1 MAATELNVVTGAFS
15 FSGRFITERL
25 LAQGKAVRTLTGHP
39 EREHPFGSQV
49 GIAPLDF
56 DNHYALVASLRG
68 ATTLYNTYWI
78 RFPRGRITF
87 DTAVENT
94 KKLLRAAAEAGVHR
108 VVHLSV
114 TNPSAES
121 PLPYF
126 RGKALTEQAVIDSGL
141 SYAILRPAL
150 IFGPGDVLI
159 NNIAWLLRRFPVFV
173 ILGAGDYRVQ
183 PVFVGDIAEI
193 AVAAGQRDDNFT
205 VDVVGPETF
214 TFNELVHLIADCVGS
229 YAGTVHLPPGVVLFL
244 ARLIGYMTGDV
255 VLTRN
260 EVAGLTANLLVS
272 DSEPNGVV
280 ALSQWL
286 RDNAASVGIKY
297 ASELT
302 RHYR

>member
-1 MAATELNVVTGAFS
+1 MEATELNVVTGAFS

-49 GIAPLDF
+49 GIAPLDL
-56 DNHYALVASLRG
+56 DNHGALVESLRG
-68 ATTLYNTYWI
+68 AATLYNTYWI
-78 RFPRGRITF
+78 RFPRGQITF

-108 VVHLSV
+108 VVHISV

-150 IFGPGDVLI
+150 LFGPGDVLI
-159 NNIAWLLRRFPVFV
+159 NNIAWLLRHFPVFV

-183 PVFVGDIAEI
+183 PVLVGDLADI
-193 AVAAGQRDDNFT
+193 AVAAGQRGDDFI

-214 TFNELVHLIADCVGS
+214 TFNELVHLIADCVS
-229 YAGTVHLPPGVVLFL
+229 SSAGTVHLPPGVVLFL
-244 ARLIGYMTGDV
+244 ARLIGFVTGDV

-260 EVAGLTANLLVS
+260 EVAGLMANLLVS

-280 ALSQWL
+280 PLSQWL

>member
-1 MAATELNVVTGAFS
+1 MEATELNVVTGAFS

-25 LAQGKAVRTLTGHP
+25 LAQGKEVRTLTGHP

-56 DNHYALVASLRG
+56 ENHYALVESLRG
-68 ATTLYNTYWI
+68 VATLYNTYWI
-78 RFPRGRITF
+78 RFPRRQITF
-87 DTAVENT
+87 DAAVQNT
-94 KKLLRAAAEAGVHR
+94 KRLLRAAAEAGVR
-108 VVHLSV
+108 RIVHISI

-126 RGKALTEQAVIDSGL
+126 RGKALTEHAVIDSGL

-150 IFGPGDVLI
+150 LFGPGDVLI
-159 NNIAWLLRRFPVFV
+159 NNIAWLLRHFPVFV

-205 VDVVGPETF
+205 GDVVGPETF
-214 TFNELVHLIADCVGS
+214 TFNELVRLIADCVGS
-229 YAGTVHLPPGVVLFL
+229 RAWTIHLPPSTVLFL

-260 EVAGLTANLLVS
+260 EVAGLMANLLVS

>member
-1 MAATELNVVTGAFS
+1 MEATELNVVTGAFS

-56 DNHYALVASLRG
+56 DNHCALVESLRG

-78 RFPRGRITF
+78 RFPRGQITF

-108 VVHLSV
+108 VVHISI

-150 IFGPGDVLI
+150 LFGPGDVLI
-159 NNIAWLLRRFPVFV
+159 NNIAWLLRHFPVFV

-193 AVAAGQRDDNFT
+193 AVAAGQRDDNFI

-214 TFNELVHLIADCVGS
+214 TFNELVRLIADCVGS
-229 YAGTVHLPPGVVLFL
+229 RGGTIHLPPGVVLFL

-260 EVAGLTANLLVS
+260 EVAGLMANLLVS
-272 DSEPNGVV
+272 DNEPTGPTR
-280 ALSQWL
+280 LSDWLEHNSDSLGNQW
-286 RDNAASVGIKY
+286 AC
-297 ASELT
+297 ELK